1 LTERPLNGVL
11 QPCRREGPVWIVEPP
26 FSAGERLTVDDPL
39 QPIDSAQSRRPPAG
53 KRTFNSVVQLMP
65 SFHLKISAGRA

>member
-26 FSAGERLTVDDPL
+26 FSAGERLTVDDP
-39 QPIDSAQSRRPPAG
+39 I
-53 KRTFNSVVQLMP
+53 
-65 SFHLKISAGRA
+65 

>member
-26 FSAGERLTVDDPL
+26 FSAGERLTVDDPKPSVAL
-39 QPIDSAQSRRPPAG
+39 FRSSGRSAQETVVRESGREIPARG
-53 KRTFNSVVQLMP
+53 
-65 SFHLKISAGRA
+65 